1 MSVISCSFL
10 TANSLKEIS
19 LIAVAKS
26 PKIIDTF
33 NLTSLVQSRS
43 KGQGYNYWRLL
54 NMKKMIFLGL
64 AMTVIASNPFN
75 VSAAT
80 DSKYP
85 AADFE
90 PSVIYI
96 DKDAVAKD
104 QAQNESDPT
113 YPASS
118 FTPIVVFVDNQ
129 SVDQTQDEFDPK
141 FPAAYFTPKVIYP

>member
-1 MSVISCSFL
+1 
-10 TANSLKEIS
+10 
-19 LIAVAKS
+19 
-26 PKIIDTF
+26 
-33 NLTSLVQSRS
+33 
-43 KGQGYNYWRLL
+43 
-54 NMKKMIFLGL
+54 MKKKIFLGL
-64 AMTVIASNPFN
+64 AIAVIALNPLV

-96 DKDAVAKD
+96 DKDAAAKD
-104 QAQNESDPT
+104 QGQQSESDPK

-129 SVDQTQDEFDPK
+129 LVDQAQDEFDPK
-141 FPAAYFTPKVIYP
+141 YPAAYFKPKVIYP